1 MASQLYGMIRIQ
13 PVDPAAK
20 EVRLMRTVIV
30 YSSILGTTKKYAMWL
45 REALEADLSRANA
58 GRVSAL
64 NYDLIIV
71 CSPTYMGQI
80 RLLGYLKKRWNV
92 LQGKWVILIAVGMAP
107 PESPDSRRSF
117 EKIPEEIRSRI
128 RYFKL
133 PGKIGPSGKAAVK
146 QENLQ
151 PVLEY
156 IRTIRG

>member
-1 MASQLYGMIRIQ
+1 
-13 PVDPAAK
+13 V
-20 EVRLMRTVIV
+20 RTVIV
-30 YSSILGTTKKYAMWL
+30 YSSILGTTRMYAGWL
-45 REALEADLSRANA
+45 REALEADLSKANA
-58 GRVSAL
+58 GRASAL

-80 RLLGYLKKRWNV
+80 RLLGYLRKRWSV

-107 PESPDSRRSF
+107 PESPDSRRSYDS
-117 EKIPEEIRSRI
+117 IPVEIRNRI

-133 PGKIGPSGKAAVK
+133 PGKIGPAGKANVK

-156 IRTIRG
+156 IRSIRG

>member
-1 MASQLYGMIRIQ
+1 MIRIQ

-80 RLLGYLKKRWNV
+80 RLLGYLKKRWKV
-92 LQGKWVILIAVGMAP
+92 LHGTWVILIAVGMAP

>member
-1 MASQLYGMIRIQ
+1 
-13 PVDPAAK
+13 
-20 EVRLMRTVIV
+20 MRTVII

-45 REALEADLSRANA
+45 REALEADVSKANA
-58 GRVSAL
+58 GRISAL

-80 RLLGYLKKRWNV
+80 RLLGYLKKRWSV

-107 PESPDSRRSF
+107 PESPDSRRSYDS
-117 EKIPEEIRSRI
+117 IPMEIRNRI

-133 PGKIGPSGKAAVK
+133 PGKIGPAGKANVK

-156 IRTIRG
+156 IRSIRG